1 MKGFFLLIFDIFF
14 VNLLKN
20 EQLVKKIIFFIILVF
35 GFTVSAQ
42 EIEHLIIIKDADN
55 NKPIEDVS
63 VYIAKTKQL
72 LLSNS
77 EGRVTFFLNGISNIQ
92 VSHSSYIS
100 VNVRSSA
107 LLKTDNTVYLKSN
120 TKNLDEIIIT
130 KQHPQKILKSL
141 VQNSI
146 KQLTVPAR
154 LKVYSREFFKMN
166 GAYSY
171 YNDGLMNFQIFGRD
185 KNFKSNILVEQNR
198 SIGLINEEINGDVLG
213 YNLNNI
219 MENYYNFKY
228 LEPIL
233 AERARKDYEFVIKNY
248 SMNNNYNLILATPID
263 NLKGLQDDFSII
275 YDPKKKLI
283 IEVSS
288 TIAPSSLAQSKEKKA
303 VGAKNIYKSIFKTI
317 YRFDTQNYYLV
328 SSKEEVGF
336 ERVEKNNITTDIEV
350 RNYFVTTN
358 FSNQNYSYKESEV
371 FKDKTLYN
379 KKNVILS
386 DYWNV
391 SGLTATAEEKEIIDK
406 IE

>member
-1 MKGFFLLIFDIFF
+1 VKKTILLLFF
-14 VNLLKN
+14 V
-20 EQLVKKIIFFIILVF
+20 FS
-35 GFTVSAQ
+35 FTISAQ
-42 EIEHLIIIKDADN
+42 EVERSIIVKDADTN
-55 NKPIEDVS
+55 NPIEDVS
-63 VYIAKTKQL
+63 VFITKTKQL

-77 EGRVTFFLNGISNIQ
+77 EGKVTFDLNGISNIQ
-92 VSHSSYIS
+92 VSHSSYVT
-100 VNVRSSA
+100 VNIRSSA
-107 LLKTDNTVYLKSN
+107 LLKTDNIIYLKNN
-120 TKNLDEIIIT
+120 TKDLDEIIVT
-130 KQHPQKILKSL
+130 KQHPQKILKAL

-166 GAYSY
+166 GTYSY

-198 SIGLINEEINGDVLG
+198 SIGLINEEISGDVLG

-233 AERARKDYEFVIKNY
+233 VERAKKDYEFVIKVY
-248 SMNNNYNLILATPID
+248 SANNNYNLISATPLD
-263 NLKGLQDDFSII
+263 EGKGLKDDFTII

-288 TIAPSSLAQSKEKKA
+288 IIAPSSLTRSKEKTA
-303 VGAKNIYKSIFKTI
+303 VGSKNIYKSIFKTI
-317 YRFDTQNYYLV
+317 YRTDTQNYYLA
-328 SSKEEVGF
+328 SSKEEIGF
-336 ERVEKNNITTDIEV
+336 ERVDKNNITTDIEV

-358 FSNQNYSYKESEV
+358 FSNQNYIYKESEV

-391 SGLTATAEEKEIIDK
+391 SGLAATAEEKEIIDK

>member
-1 MKGFFLLIFDIFF
+1 MKKTIVLLF
-14 VNLLKN
+14 
-20 EQLVKKIIFFIILVF
+20 LVF
-35 GFTVSAQ
+35 SFTISAQ
-42 EIEHLIIIKDADN
+42 EVERSIIVKDADTN
-55 NKPIEDVS
+55 NPIEDVS
-63 VYIAKTKQL
+63 VFITKTKQL

-77 EGRVTFFLNGISNIQ
+77 EGKVTFDLNGISNIQ
-92 VSHSSYIS
+92 VSHSSYVT
-100 VNVRSSA
+100 VNIRSSA
-107 LLKTDNTVYLKSN
+107 LLKTDNIIYLKNN
-120 TKNLDEIIIT
+120 TKDLDEIIIT
-130 KQHPQKILKSL
+130 KQHPQKILKAL

-166 GAYSY
+166 GTYSY

-198 SIGLINEEINGDVLG
+198 SIGLINEEISGDVLG

-233 AERARKDYEFVIKNY
+233 VERAKKDYEFVIKVY
-248 SMNNNYNLILATPID
+248 SANNNYNLISATPLD
-263 NLKGLQDDFSII
+263 EGKGLKDDFTII

-288 TIAPSSLAQSKEKKA
+288 IIAPSSLTRSKEKTA
-303 VGAKNIYKSIFKTI
+303 VGSKNIYKSIFKTI
-317 YRFDTQNYYLV
+317 YRTDTQNYYLA
-328 SSKEEVGF
+328 SSKEEIGF
-336 ERVEKNNITTDIEV
+336 ERVDKNNITTDIEV

-358 FSNQNYSYKESEV
+358 FSNQNYIYKESEV

-391 SGLTATAEEKEIIDK
+391 SGLAATAEEKEIIDK

>member
-1 MKGFFLLIFDIFF
+1 MKKAILLFFL
-14 VNLLKN
+14 
-20 EQLVKKIIFFIILVF
+20 VF
-35 GFTVSAQ
+35 SFTISAQ
-42 EIEHLIIIKDADN
+42 EVEYTIIVKDADTN
-55 NKPIEDVS
+55 NPIEDVS
-63 VYIAKTKQL
+63 VYITKTKQL

-77 EGRVTFFLNGISNIQ
+77 EGKVTFDLTGISNIQ
-92 VSHSSYIS
+92 VSHSSYVT
-100 VNVRSSA
+100 VNIRSSA
-107 LLKTDNTVYLKSN
+107 LLKTDNIIYLKNN
-120 TKNLDEIIIT
+120 TKDLDEIIIT
-130 KQHPQKILKSL
+130 KQHPQKILKAL

-166 GAYSY
+166 GTYSY

-198 SIGLINEEINGDVLG
+198 SIGLIDEEISGDVLG

-233 AERARKDYEFVIKNY
+233 AERAKKDYEFVIKVY
-248 SMNNNYNLILATPID
+248 SANNNYNLISATPLD
-263 NLKGLQDDFSII
+263 EGKGLKDDFTII

-288 TIAPSSLAQSKEKKA
+288 IIAPSSLTRSKEKTA
-303 VGAKNIYKSIFKTI
+303 VGSKNIYKSIFKTI
-317 YRFDTQNYYLV
+317 YRTDTQNYYLA
-328 SSKEEVGF
+328 SSKEEIGF
-336 ERVEKNNITTDIEV
+336 ERVDKNNTTTDIEV

-358 FSNQNYSYKESEV
+358 FSNQNYIYKESEV

-391 SGLTATAEEKEIIDK
+391 SGLAATAEEKEIIDK

>member
-1 MKGFFLLIFDIFF
+1 MKKTLL
-14 VNLLKN
+14 LL
-20 EQLVKKIIFFIILVF
+20 FLVF
-35 GFTVSAQ
+35 SFTISAQ
-42 EIEHLIIIKDADN
+42 EVERSIIIKDADTN
-55 NKPIEDVS
+55 NPIEDVS
-63 VYIAKTKQL
+63 VFITKTKQL

-77 EGRVTFFLNGISNIQ
+77 EGKVTFDLNGISNIQ
-92 VSHSSYIS
+92 VSHSSYVT
-100 VNVRSSA
+100 VNIRSSA
-107 LLKTDNTVYLKSN
+107 LLKTDNIIYLKNN
-120 TKNLDEIIIT
+120 TKDLDEIIVT
-130 KQHPQKILKSL
+130 KQHPQKILKAL

-166 GAYSY
+166 GTYSY

-198 SIGLINEEINGDVLG
+198 SIGLINEEISGDVLG

-233 AERARKDYEFVIKNY
+233 VERAKKDYEFVIKVY
-248 SMNNNYNLILATPID
+248 SANNNYNLISATPLD
-263 NLKGLQDDFSII
+263 EGKGLKDDFTII

-288 TIAPSSLAQSKEKKA
+288 IIAPSSLTRSKEKTA
-303 VGAKNIYKSIFKTI
+303 VGSKNIYKSIFKTI
-317 YRFDTQNYYLV
+317 YRTDTQNYYLA
-328 SSKEEVGF
+328 SSKEEIGF
-336 ERVEKNNITTDIEV
+336 ERVDKNNITTDIEV

-358 FSNQNYSYKESEV
+358 FSNQNYIYKESEV

-391 SGLTATAEEKEIIDK
+391 SGLAATAEEKEIIDK

>member
-1 MKGFFLLIFDIFF
+1 MKKTLLLLFF
-14 VNLLKN
+14 V
-20 EQLVKKIIFFIILVF
+20 FS
-35 GFTVSAQ
+35 FTISAQ
-42 EIEHLIIIKDADN
+42 EVERSIIVKDADTN
-55 NKPIEDVS
+55 NPIEDVS
-63 VYIAKTKQL
+63 VFITKTKQL

-77 EGRVTFFLNGISNIQ
+77 EGKVTFDLNGISNIQ
-92 VSHSSYIS
+92 VSHSSYVT
-100 VNVRSSA
+100 VNIRSSA
-107 LLKTDNTVYLKSN
+107 LQKTDNIIYLKNN
-120 TKNLDEIIIT
+120 TKDLDEIIVT
-130 KQHPQKILKSL
+130 KQHPQKILKAL

-166 GAYSY
+166 GTYSY

-198 SIGLINEEINGDVLG
+198 SIGLINEEISGDVLG

-233 AERARKDYEFVIKNY
+233 VERAKKDYEFVIKVY
-248 SMNNNYNLILATPID
+248 SANNNYNLISATPLD
-263 NLKGLQDDFSII
+263 EGKGLKDDFTII

-288 TIAPSSLAQSKEKKA
+288 IIAPSSLTRSKEKTA
-303 VGAKNIYKSIFKTI
+303 VGSKNIYKSIFKTI
-317 YRFDTQNYYLV
+317 YRTDTQNYYLA
-328 SSKEEVGF
+328 SSKEEIGF
-336 ERVEKNNITTDIEV
+336 ERVDKNNITTDIEV

-358 FSNQNYSYKESEV
+358 FSNQNYIYKESEV

-391 SGLTATAEEKEIIDK
+391 SGLAATAEEKEIIDK

>member
-1 MKGFFLLIFDIFF
+1 MKKTILLLFF
-14 VNLLKN
+14 V
-20 EQLVKKIIFFIILVF
+20 FS
-35 GFTVSAQ
+35 FTISAQ
-42 EIEHLIIIKDADN
+42 EVERSIIVKDADTN
-55 NKPIEDVS
+55 NPIEDVS
-63 VYIAKTKQL
+63 VFITKTKQL

-77 EGRVTFFLNGISNIQ
+77 EGKVTFDLNGISNIQ
-92 VSHSSYIS
+92 VSHSSYVT
-100 VNVRSSA
+100 VNIRSSA
-107 LLKTDNTVYLKSN
+107 LLKTDNIIYLKNN
-120 TKNLDEIIIT
+120 TKDLDEIIIT

-141 VQNSI
+141 VQNYI

-166 GAYSY
+166 GTYSY

-198 SIGLINEEINGDVLG
+198 SIGLINEEISGDVLG

-233 AERARKDYEFVIKNY
+233 VERAKKDYEFVIKVY
-248 SMNNNYNLILATPID
+248 SANNNYNLISATPLD
-263 NLKGLQDDFSII
+263 EGKGLKDDFTII

-288 TIAPSSLAQSKEKKA
+288 IIAPSSLTRSKEKTA
-303 VGAKNIYKSIFKTI
+303 VGSKNIYKSIFKTI
-317 YRFDTQNYYLV
+317 YRTDTQNYYLA
-328 SSKEEVGF
+328 SSKEEIGF
-336 ERVEKNNITTDIEV
+336 ERVDKNNITTDIEV

-358 FSNQNYSYKESEV
+358 FSNQNYIYKESEV

-391 SGLTATAEEKEIIDK
+391 SGLAATAEEKEIIDK

>member
-1 MKGFFLLIFDIFF
+1 MKKTILLLFF
-14 VNLLKN
+14 V
-20 EQLVKKIIFFIILVF
+20 FS
-35 GFTVSAQ
+35 FTISAQ
-42 EIEHLIIIKDADN
+42 EVERSIIVKDADTN
-55 NKPIEDVS
+55 NPIEDVS
-63 VYIAKTKQL
+63 VFITKTKQL

-77 EGRVTFFLNGISNIQ
+77 EGKVTFDLNGISNIQ
-92 VSHSSYIS
+92 VSHSSYVT
-100 VNVRSSA
+100 VNIRSSA
-107 LLKTDNTVYLKSN
+107 LLKTDNIIYLKNN
-120 TKNLDEIIIT
+120 TKDLDEIIVT
-130 KQHPQKILKSL
+130 KQHPQKILKAL

-166 GAYSY
+166 GTYSY

-198 SIGLINEEINGDVLG
+198 SIGLINEEISGDVLG

-233 AERARKDYEFVIKNY
+233 VERAKKDYEFVIKVY
-248 SMNNNYNLILATPID
+248 SANNNYNLISATPLD
-263 NLKGLQDDFSII
+263 EGKGLKDDFTII

-288 TIAPSSLAQSKEKKA
+288 IIAPSSLTRSKEKTA
-303 VGAKNIYKSIFKTI
+303 VGSKNIYKSIFKTI
-317 YRFDTQNYYLV
+317 YRTDTQNYYLA
-328 SSKEEVGF
+328 SSKEEIGF
-336 ERVEKNNITTDIEV
+336 ERVDKNNITTDIEV

-358 FSNQNYSYKESEV
+358 FSNQNYIYKESEV

-391 SGLTATAEEKEIIDK
+391 SGLAATAEEKEIIDK

>member
-1 MKGFFLLIFDIFF
+1 MKKTLL
-14 VNLLKN
+14 LL
-20 EQLVKKIIFFIILVF
+20 FLVF
-35 GFTVSAQ
+35 SFTISAQ
-42 EIEHLIIIKDADN
+42 EVERSIIVKDADTN
-55 NKPIEDVS
+55 NPIEDVS
-63 VYIAKTKQL
+63 VFITKTKQL

-77 EGRVTFFLNGISNIQ
+77 EGKVTFDLNGISNIQ
-92 VSHSSYIS
+92 VSHSSYVT
-100 VNVRSSA
+100 VNIRSSA
-107 LLKTDNTVYLKSN
+107 LLKTDNIIYLKNN
-120 TKNLDEIIIT
+120 TKDLDEIIVT
-130 KQHPQKILKSL
+130 KQHPQKILKAL

-166 GAYSY
+166 GTYSY

-198 SIGLINEEINGDVLG
+198 SIGLINEEISGDVLG

-233 AERARKDYEFVIKNY
+233 VERAKKDYEFVIKVY
-248 SMNNNYNLILATPID
+248 SANNNYNLISATPLD
-263 NLKGLQDDFSII
+263 EGKGLKDDFTII

-288 TIAPSSLAQSKEKKA
+288 IIAPSSLTRSKEKTA
-303 VGAKNIYKSIFKTI
+303 VGSKNIYKSIFKTI
-317 YRFDTQNYYLV
+317 YRTDTQNYYLA
-328 SSKEEVGF
+328 SSKEEIGF
-336 ERVEKNNITTDIEV
+336 ERVDKNNITTDIEV

-358 FSNQNYSYKESEV
+358 FSNQNYIYKESEV

-386 DYWNV
+386 DFWNV

>member
-1 MKGFFLLIFDIFF
+1 MKKAILLFFL
-14 VNLLKN
+14 
-20 EQLVKKIIFFIILVF
+20 VF
-35 GFTVSAQ
+35 SFTISAQ
-42 EIEHLIIIKDADN
+42 EVEYTIIVKDADTN
-55 NKPIEDVS
+55 NPIEDVS
-63 VYIAKTKQL
+63 VYITKTKQL

-77 EGRVTFFLNGISNIQ
+77 EGKVTFDLTGISNIQ
-92 VSHSSYIS
+92 VSHSSYLT
-100 VNVRSSA
+100 VNIRSSA
-107 LLKTDNTVYLKSN
+107 LLKTDNIIYLKNN
-120 TKNLDEIIIT
+120 TKDLDEIIIT
-130 KQHPQKILKSL
+130 KQHPQKILKAL

-166 GAYSY
+166 GTYSY

-198 SIGLINEEINGDVLG
+198 SIGLINEEISGDVLG

-233 AERARKDYEFVIKNY
+233 AERAKKDYEFVIKVY
-248 SMNNNYNLILATPID
+248 SANNNYNLISATPLD
-263 NLKGLQDDFSII
+263 DGKGLKDDFTII

-288 TIAPSSLAQSKEKKA
+288 IIAPSSLTRSKEKTA
-303 VGAKNIYKSIFKTI
+303 VGSKNIYKSIFKTI
-317 YRFDTQNYYLV
+317 YRTDTQNYYLA
-328 SSKEEVGF
+328 SSKEEIGF
-336 ERVEKNNITTDIEV
+336 ERVDKNNTTTDIEV

-358 FSNQNYSYKESEV
+358 FSNQNYIYKESEV

-391 SGLTATAEEKEIIDK
+391 SGLAATDEEKEIIDK

>member
-1 MKGFFLLIFDIFF
+1 MKKVFPLLFLLFS
-14 VNLLKN
+14 LY
-20 EQLVKKIIFFIILVF
+20 
-35 GFTVSAQ
+35 VSAQ
-42 EIEHLIIIKDADN
+42 ETEKSIIIKDSETN
-55 NKPIEDVS
+55 NPIEDVS

-77 EGRVTFFLNGISNIQ
+77 EGKVAFDLSGISNIQ

-107 LLKTDNTVYLKSN
+107 LQKTDNIIYLKSN
-120 TKNLDEIIIT
+120 TKDLDEIIVT
-130 KQHPQKILKSL
+130 KQHPQKILKSI
-141 VQNSI
+141 VQNSV

-166 GAYSY
+166 GTYSY

-198 SIGLINEEINGDVLG
+198 SIGLVNEEIGSDVLG

-233 AERARKDYEFVIKNY
+233 EERAKKDYEFVIKVY
-248 SMNNNYNLILATPID
+248 SANNNYNLISATPLD
-263 NLKGLQDDFSII
+263 EGKGLKDDFIII

-283 IEVSS
+283 VEVSS
-288 TIAPSSLAQSKEKKA
+288 VIAPSSLTRSKEKTA
-303 VGAKNIYKSIFKTI
+303 VGSKNIYKSVFKTI
-317 YRFDTQNYYLV
+317 YRMDAQNYYLA
-328 SSKEEVGF
+328 SSKEEIGF
-336 ERVEKNNITTDIEV
+336 ERVDKNEKKTDIEV

-358 FSNQNYSYKESEV
+358 FSNQNYIYKESEV

-386 DYWNV
+386 DYWNI
-391 SGLTATAEEKEIIDK
+391 SGLTATSEEREIIDK

>member
-1 MKGFFLLIFDIFF
+1 MRKVLLFLFISLQSLIFAQSGE
-14 VNLLKN
+14 KS
-20 EQLVKKIIFFIILVF
+20 IIL
-35 GFTVSAQ
+35 
-42 EIEHLIIIKDADN
+42 LDADTN
-55 NKPIEDVS
+55 LPIEDVT
-63 VYIAKTKQL
+63 VYIIKTKQI
-72 LLSNS
+72 LLSNV
-77 EGRVTFFLNGISNIQ
+77 EGKVTFTLTGTSNIQ
-92 VSHSSYIS
+92 ATHSSYIG
-100 VNVRSSA
+100 VTVRSTA
-107 LLKTDNTVYLKSN
+107 LLKTDNIIYLKNN
-120 TKNLDEIIIT
+120 TKDLDEIIIT
-130 KQHPQKILKSL
+130 KQHPQKILKAL

-146 KQLTVPAR
+146 KQLTVPVR

-166 GAYSY
+166 GTYSY

-198 SIGLINEEINGDVLG
+198 SIGLINEEISGDVLG

-233 AERARKDYEFVIKNY
+233 VERAKKDYEFVIKVY
-248 SMNNNYNLILATPID
+248 SANNNYNLISATPLD
-263 NLKGLQDDFSII
+263 EGKGLKDDFTII

-288 TIAPSSLAQSKEKKA
+288 IIAPSSLTRSKEKTA
-303 VGAKNIYKSIFKTI
+303 VGSKNIYKSIFKTI
-317 YRFDTQNYYLV
+317 YRTDTQNYYLA
-328 SSKEEVGF
+328 SSKEEIGF
-336 ERVEKNNITTDIEV
+336 ERVDKNNITTDIEV

-358 FSNQNYSYKESEV
+358 FSNQNYIYKESEV

-391 SGLTATAEEKEIIDK
+391 SGLAATAEEKEIIDK

>member
-1 MKGFFLLIFDIFF
+1 MKKVFQLLFLLFS
-14 VNLLKN
+14 LY
-20 EQLVKKIIFFIILVF
+20 
-35 GFTVSAQ
+35 VSAQ
-42 EIEHLIIIKDADN
+42 ETEKSIIIKDSETN
-55 NKPIEDVS
+55 NPIEDVS
-63 VYIAKTKQL
+63 VYVAKTKQL
-72 LLSNS
+72 LLNNS
-77 EGRVTFFLNGISNIQ
+77 EGKVTFDLSGISNIQ

-100 VNVRSSA
+100 VNIRSSA
-107 LLKTDNTVYLKSN
+107 LQKTDDIIYLKSN
-120 TKNLDEIIIT
+120 TKDLDEIIVT
-130 KQHPQKILKSL
+130 KQHPQKILKSI

-166 GAYSY
+166 GTYSY

-198 SIGLINEEINGDVLG
+198 SIGLVNEEISSDILG

-233 AERARKDYEFVIKNY
+233 EERAKKDYEFVIKVY
-248 SMNNNYNLILATPID
+248 SANNNYNLISATPLD
-263 NLKGLQDDFSII
+263 EGKGLKDDFIII

-283 IEVSS
+283 VEVSS
-288 TIAPSSLAQSKEKKA
+288 VIAPSSLTRSKEKTA
-303 VGAKNIYKSIFKTI
+303 VGSKNIYKSVFKTI
-317 YRFDTQNYYLV
+317 YRLDAQNYYLA
-328 SSKEEVGF
+328 SSKEEIGF
-336 ERVEKNNITTDIEV
+336 ERVDKNDKTTDIEV

-358 FSNQNYSYKESEV
+358 FSNQNYIYKESEV

-386 DYWNV
+386 DYWNI
-391 SGLTATAEEKEIIDK
+391 SGLTATQEEKEIIDK

>member
-1 MKGFFLLIFDIFF
+1 MKKTILLLFF
-14 VNLLKN
+14 V
-20 EQLVKKIIFFIILVF
+20 FS
-35 GFTVSAQ
+35 FTISAQ
-42 EIEHLIIIKDADN
+42 EVERSIIVKDADTN
-55 NKPIEDVS
+55 NPIEDVS
-63 VYIAKTKQL
+63 VFITKTKQL

-77 EGRVTFFLNGISNIQ
+77 EGKVTFDLNGISNIQ
-92 VSHSSYIS
+92 VSHSSYVT
-100 VNVRSSA
+100 VNIRSSA
-107 LLKTDNTVYLKSN
+107 LLKTDNIIYLKNN
-120 TKNLDEIIIT
+120 TKDLDEIIIT
-130 KQHPQKILKSL
+130 KQHPQKILKAL

-166 GAYSY
+166 GTYSY

-198 SIGLINEEINGDVLG
+198 SIGLINEEISGDVLG

-233 AERARKDYEFVIKNY
+233 VERAKKDYEFVIKVY
-248 SMNNNYNLILATPID
+248 SANNNYNLISATPLD
-263 NLKGLQDDFSII
+263 EGKGLKDDFTII

-288 TIAPSSLAQSKEKKA
+288 IIAPSSLTRSKEKTA
-303 VGAKNIYKSIFKTI
+303 VGSKNIYKSIFKTI
-317 YRFDTQNYYLV
+317 YRTDTQNYYLA
-328 SSKEEVGF
+328 SSKEEIGF
-336 ERVEKNNITTDIEV
+336 ERVDKNNITTDIEV

-358 FSNQNYSYKESEV
+358 FSNQNYIYKESEV

-391 SGLTATAEEKEIIDK
+391 SGLAATAEEKEIIDK

>member
-1 MKGFFLLIFDIFF
+1 MKKAILLFFL
-14 VNLLKN
+14 
-20 EQLVKKIIFFIILVF
+20 VF
-35 GFTVSAQ
+35 SFTISAQ
-42 EIEHLIIIKDADN
+42 EVEHTIIVKDADTN
-55 NKPIEDVS
+55 NPIEDVS
-63 VYIAKTKQL
+63 VFITKTKQL

-77 EGRVTFFLNGISNIQ
+77 EGKVTFDLAGISNIQ
-92 VSHSSYIS
+92 VSHSSYVT
-100 VNVRSSA
+100 VNIRSSA
-107 LLKTDNTVYLKSN
+107 LLKTDNIIYLKNN
-120 TKNLDEIIIT
+120 TKDLDEIIIT
-130 KQHPQKILKSL
+130 KQHPQKILKAL

-166 GAYSY
+166 GTYSY

-198 SIGLINEEINGDVLG
+198 SIGLINEEISGDVLG

-233 AERARKDYEFVIKNY
+233 VERAKKDYEFVIKVY
-248 SMNNNYNLILATPID
+248 SANNNYNLISATPLD
-263 NLKGLQDDFSII
+263 EGKGLKDDFTII

-288 TIAPSSLAQSKEKKA
+288 IIAPSSLTRSKEKTA
-303 VGAKNIYKSIFKTI
+303 VGSKNIYKSIFKTI
-317 YRFDTQNYYLV
+317 YRTDTQNYYLA
-328 SSKEEVGF
+328 SSKEEIGF
-336 ERVEKNNITTDIEV
+336 ERVDKHNKTTDIEV

-358 FSNQNYSYKESEV
+358 FSNQNYIYKESEV

-391 SGLTATAEEKEIIDK
+391 SGLAATDEEKEIIDK

>member
-1 MKGFFLLIFDIFF
+1 MKKTLLLFFLFF
-14 VNLLKN
+14 S
-20 EQLVKKIIFFIILVF
+20 
-35 GFTVSAQ
+35 FTISAQ
-42 EIEHLIIIKDADN
+42 EVEHTIIVKDADTN
-55 NKPIEDVS
+55 NPIEDVS
-63 VYIAKTKQL
+63 VFITKTKQL

-77 EGRVTFFLNGISNIQ
+77 EGKVTFDLAGVSNIQ
-92 VSHSSYIS
+92 VSHSSYVT
-100 VNVRSSA
+100 VNIRSSA
-107 LLKTDNTVYLKSN
+107 LLKTDNIIYLKNN
-120 TKNLDEIIIT
+120 TKDLDEIIIT

-166 GAYSY
+166 GTYSY

-198 SIGLINEEINGDVLG
+198 SIGLINEEISGDVLG

-233 AERARKDYEFVIKNY
+233 AERAKKEYEFVIKVY
-248 SMNNNYNLILATPID
+248 SANNNYNLISATPLD
-263 NLKGLQDDFSII
+263 EGKGLKDDFTII

-288 TIAPSSLAQSKEKKA
+288 IIAPSSLTRSKEKTA
-303 VGAKNIYKSIFKTI
+303 VGSKNIYKSIFKTI
-317 YRFDTQNYYLV
+317 YRTDTQNYYLA
-328 SSKEEVGF
+328 SSKEEIGF
-336 ERVEKNNITTDIEV
+336 ERVDKHNKTTDIEV

-358 FSNQNYSYKESEV
+358 FSNQNYIYKESEV

-379 KKNVILS
+379 KKNVILT

-391 SGLTATAEEKEIIDK
+391 SGLAATAEEKEIIDK

>member
-1 MKGFFLLIFDIFF
+1 
-14 VNLLKN
+14 
-20 EQLVKKIIFFIILVF
+20 VKKTLLLLFLVF
-35 GFTVSAQ
+35 SFTISAQ
-42 EIEHLIIIKDADN
+42 EVERSIIIKDADTN
-55 NKPIEDVS
+55 NPIEDVS
-63 VYIAKTKQL
+63 VFITKTKQL

-77 EGRVTFFLNGISNIQ
+77 EGKVTFDLNGISNIQ
-92 VSHSSYIS
+92 VSHSSYVT
-100 VNVRSSA
+100 VNIRSSA
-107 LLKTDNTVYLKSN
+107 LLKTDNIIYLKNN
-120 TKNLDEIIIT
+120 TKDLDEIIVT
-130 KQHPQKILKSL
+130 KQHPQKILKAL

-166 GAYSY
+166 GTYSY

-198 SIGLINEEINGDVLG
+198 SIGLINEEISGDVLG

-233 AERARKDYEFVIKNY
+233 VDRAKKDYEFVIKVY
-248 SMNNNYNLILATPID
+248 SANNNYNLISATPLD
-263 NLKGLQDDFSII
+263 EGKGLKDDFTII

-288 TIAPSSLAQSKEKKA
+288 IIAPSSLTRSKEKTA
-303 VGAKNIYKSIFKTI
+303 VGSKNIYKSIFKTI
-317 YRFDTQNYYLV
+317 YRTDTQNYYLA
-328 SSKEEVGF
+328 SSKEEIGF
-336 ERVEKNNITTDIEV
+336 ERVDKNNITTDIEV

-358 FSNQNYSYKESEV
+358 FSNQNYIYKESEV

-391 SGLTATAEEKEIIDK
+391 SGLAATAEEKEIIDK